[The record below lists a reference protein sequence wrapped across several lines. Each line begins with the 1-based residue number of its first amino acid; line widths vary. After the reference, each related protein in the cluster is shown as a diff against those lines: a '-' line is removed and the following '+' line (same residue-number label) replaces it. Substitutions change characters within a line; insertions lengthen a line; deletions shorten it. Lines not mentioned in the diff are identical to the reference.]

1 MQTGQKKQKNGL
13 QGGTLKR
20 RIDAKITA
28 TFFQI
33 YQLFLALKRKNRAV
47 KNVKIASIFSEKTI
61 EVDGKPTGECLAA
74 LARTYAQTNGHSVN
88 ILPSAPSTG

>member
-1 MQTGQKKQKNGL
+1 L

-47 KNVKIASIFSEKTI
+47 KNVKIAIIFSEKTT
-61 EVDGKPTGECLAA
+61 EVDG
-74 LARTYAQTNGHSVN
+74 
-88 ILPSAPSTG
+88 